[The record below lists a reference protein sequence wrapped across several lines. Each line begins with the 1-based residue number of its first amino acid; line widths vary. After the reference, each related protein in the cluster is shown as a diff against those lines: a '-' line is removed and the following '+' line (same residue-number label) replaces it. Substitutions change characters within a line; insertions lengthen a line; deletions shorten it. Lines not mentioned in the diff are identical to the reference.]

1 MELFLETEAIV
12 FFIRFPCIF
21 PLPNF
26 ITFRTMTAMNRRM
39 FLKRGL
45 QLSALPGVS
54 LGYRTPAFAT
64 ERGNLKLSLNA
75 FSFNAALRS
84 GDVGIE
90 ALFDFCSQQG
100 FAAVDLTAYYIQDY
114 PQVPPDEVLFGI
126 KKMAHHRG
134 LHISGTGVRNN
145 FTESDP
151 LLRKAEIE
159 LVKQWVVAVAKLGA
173 PVLRVF
179 AGPRLQE
186 GMVWEEMAVLVV
198 EACKECA
205 AFAANYGVIVA
216 MQNHNEFIQTAAQVD
231 QIMAGVDEEW
241 FGLVLD
247 IGSYSQHDPYEE
259 IQKNI
264 RHAVNWQLK
273 ENVNHYGTQKPV
285 DLPRLMQLIRDS
297 DYQGYL
303 PIETLGPGDPFE
315 KVAGFLARVREA
327 MG

>member
-1 MELFLETEAIV
+1 MPALGLG
-12 FFIRFPCIF
+12 FPS
-21 PLPNF
+21 P
-26 ITFRTMTAMNRRM
+26 TARS
-39 FLKRGL
+39 RG
-45 QLSALPGVS
+45 
-54 LGYRTPAFAT
+54 
-64 ERGNLKLSLNA
+64 GNLKLSLNA
-75 FSFNAALRS
+75 FSFNAALRNGS
-84 GDVGIE
+84 VGIE
-90 ALFDFCSQQG
+90 ALLDFCAGQG
-100 FAAVDLTAYYIQDY
+100 FSAVDLTAYYIQNY

-145 FTESDP
+145 FTEPDP

-159 LVKQWVVAVAKLGA
+159 LVKRWVVAAAKLGA

-186 GMVWEEMAVLVV
+186 GMVWEEKAALVV
-198 EACKECA
+198 EACRECA

-216 MQNHNEFIQTAAQVD
+216 MQNHNEFIQSAAQVD
-231 QIMAGVDEEW
+231 QIMEEVKEEW

-297 DYQGYL
+297 FYQGYL

-315 KVAGFLARVREA
+315 KVAGFLAQVREA